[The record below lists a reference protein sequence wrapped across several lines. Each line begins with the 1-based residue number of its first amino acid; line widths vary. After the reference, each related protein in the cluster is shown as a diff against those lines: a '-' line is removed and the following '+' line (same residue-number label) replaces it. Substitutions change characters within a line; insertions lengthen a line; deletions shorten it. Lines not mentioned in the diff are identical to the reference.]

1 MLIPMLLG
9 YVVGSVGIYTLLYKV
24 SPVVTD
30 DHMTRLNASGDG
42 VQQFEVIELF
52 GAEETAEQRKAA

>member
-9 YVVGSVGIYTLLYKV
+9 YFVGAVGIYTLLYKV

-30 DHMTRLNASGDG
+30 DYAAQTNASEAGER
-42 VQQFEVIELF
+42 VEVIELF
-52 GAEETAEQRKAA
+52 PAGLPADHIKAA